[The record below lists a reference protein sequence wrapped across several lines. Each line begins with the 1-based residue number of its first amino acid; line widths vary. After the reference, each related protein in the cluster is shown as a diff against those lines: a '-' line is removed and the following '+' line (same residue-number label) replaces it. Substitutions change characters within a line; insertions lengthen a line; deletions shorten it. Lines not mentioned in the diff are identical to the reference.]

1 MLLRMESSGHE
12 PVWQLSDDTR
22 ELGRRQIADVRSI
35 LRSARQIVDTS
46 DHLTDEDAPESQAA

>member
-1 MLLRMESSGHE
+1 MEPREHE

-35 LRSARQIVDTS
+35 LRSARQVVDTS
-46 DHLTDEDAPESQAA
+46 DHLTDEETPEPKAA